1 MERTLMSEK
10 HDHPSHDHL
19 KPESSSI
26 QAKPVYVFLGALA
39 AASAFVFVL
48 IYGLLWALDRQREA
62 DQTPP
67 ATRVALPEGTKKYP
81 PEPRLQGAPAPEGPS
96 LLPLDD
102 WVDYKKKMDA
112 AAASYAW
119 VDENAGIARIPLE
132 RAKEIVAQEGLPLLS
147 ETARQEIELAES
159 TRLKVLGAEANGGR
173 IIR

>member
-1 MERTLMSEK
+1 MEWNRYMSEK
-10 HDHPSHDHL
+10 HDHL

-26 QAKPVYVFLGALA
+26 QAKPVYIFLGVLA
-39 AASAFVFVL
+39 VASAFVFVL
-48 IYGLLWALDRQREA
+48 IYGLLWALDRQRDA

-67 ATRVALPEGTKKYP
+67 ATRVTMPEGMKKYP

-112 AAASYAW
+112 AATSYAW
-119 VDENAGIARIPLE
+119 VDENSGIARIPLE
-132 RAKEIVAQEGLPLLS
+132 RAKEIVSQEGLPLLS
-147 ETARQEIELAES
+147 ETARQQIELAEA
-159 TRLKVLGAEANGGR
+159 TRLKVLGAEASGGR

>member
-1 MERTLMSEK
+1 MSEK

-159 TRLKVLGAEANGGR
+159 TRLKVLGAEASGGR

>member
-1 MERTLMSEK
+1 MSEK
-10 HDHPSHDHL
+10 HDHL

-26 QAKPVYVFLGALA
+26 QAKPVYIFLGVLA
-39 AASAFVFVL
+39 VASAFVFVL
-48 IYGLLWALDRQREA
+48 IYGLLWALDRQRDA

-67 ATRVALPEGTKKYP
+67 ATRVTMPEGMKKYP

-112 AAASYAW
+112 AATSYAW
-119 VDENAGIARIPLE
+119 VDENSGIARIPLE
-132 RAKEIVAQEGLPLLS
+132 RAKEIVSQEGLPLLS
-147 ETARQEIELAES
+147 ETARQQIELAEA
-159 TRLKVLGAEANGGR
+159 TRLKVLGAEASGGR

>member
-1 MERTLMSEK
+1 MSEK
-10 HDHPSHDHL
+10 HDHQSHDHL

-26 QAKPVYVFLGALA
+26 QAKPVYIFLGVLA
-39 AASAFVFVL
+39 VASAFVFVL

-67 ATRVALPEGTKKYP
+67 ATRVTMPEGMKKYP

-112 AAASYAW
+112 AATSYAW
-119 VDENAGIARIPLE
+119 VDENSGIARVPLE

-147 ETARQEIELAES
+147 ETAQQQIELAEA
-159 TRLKVLGAEANGGR
+159 TRLKVLGAEASGGR

>member
-1 MERTLMSEK
+1 MSEK
-10 HDHPSHDHL
+10 HDHQSHDHL

-26 QAKPVYVFLGALA
+26 QAKPVYIFLGVLA
-39 AASAFVFVL
+39 VASAFVFVL

-67 ATRVALPEGTKKYP
+67 ATRVTMPEGTKKYP

-112 AAASYAW
+112 AATSYAW
-119 VDENAGIARIPLE
+119 VDENSGIARIPLE

-147 ETARQEIELAES
+147 ETAQQEIELAEA
-159 TRLKVLGAEANGGR
+159 TRLKVLGAEASGGR

>member
-1 MERTLMSEK
+1 MSEK
-10 HDHPSHDHL
+10 HDHQSHDHL

-26 QAKPVYVFLGALA
+26 QAKPVYAFLGVLA
-39 AASAFVFVL
+39 VASAFVFVL

-67 ATRVALPEGTKKYP
+67 ATRVVMPEGMKKYP

-102 WVDYKKKMDA
+102 WADYKKKMDA
-112 AAASYAW
+112 AATSYAW
-119 VDENAGIARIPLE
+119 VDENSGIARIPLE

-147 ETARQEIELAES
+147 ETARQEIELAEA
-159 TRLKVLGAEANGGR
+159 TRRKVLGAEASGGR

>member
-1 MERTLMSEK
+1 MVDEDAVDLGIR
-10 HDHPSHDHL
+10 DHPPL
-19 KPESSSI
+19 RL
-26 QAKPVYVFLGALA
+26 PVAVRGA
-39 AASAFVFVL
+39 V
-48 IYGLLWALDRQREA
+48 
-62 DQTPP
+62 
-67 ATRVALPEGTKKYP
+67 
-81 PEPRLQGAPAPEGPS
+81 APAPEGPS

-159 TRLKVLGAEANGGR
+159 TRLKVLGAEASGGR

>member
-1 MERTLMSEK
+1 MSEK
-10 HDHPSHDHL
+10 HDHQSHDHL

-26 QAKPVYVFLGALA
+26 QAKPVYIFLGVLA
-39 AASAFVFVL
+39 VASAFVFVL

-67 ATRVALPEGTKKYP
+67 ATRVTMPEGMKKYP

-112 AAASYAW
+112 AATSYAW
-119 VDENAGIARIPLE
+119 VDENSGIARIPLE

-147 ETARQEIELAES
+147 ETAQQQIELAEA
-159 TRLKVLGAEANGGR
+159 TRLKVLGAEASGGR